1 MKITSIYNNTPVTF
15 KSQRKSGLT
24 YNDFLEFN
32 KEFEITNQLPLIL
45 SEDNC
50 IGEGRSNK
58 VYKLPYTDKFLI
70 KTYKRLT
77 SQNIHQYQK
86 ELTPTPD
93 IFTHINIGQSIARMG
108 QYILILIKQAGEQHS
123 IPFMK
128 RNNIEQSDITKYLND
143 IKKLANIPQ
152 KGYQNFTNE
161 VKELTQNNCYI
172 DYFNSNNLLINTDE
186 INIVDIKKKQRLE
199 QRFFMYPS
207 QESLIKA
214 LIDENILPIVLNQ
227 IPKEEKILLGE
238 NIRTIIGKTAEAM
251 KSSNLPQNK
260 ILTNI
265 LDFLSDTLHNGKNKQ
280 FKTALKS
287 CIKI

>member
-186 INIVDIKKKQRLE
+186 INIVDIIQIKRLK